1 MSITQLVFVAP
12 YRIPDLCV
20 SLKFNQYVKGVTRTI
35 IVSPVDSR
43 KIDWYLL
50 RHGID
55 IANIEYI
62 SDRELI
68 DHYPSIN
75 SWVFPDDTRN
85 NWLKQQAIKLAALD
99 YIDYEVA
106 LIQDPDTWLIQDYC
120 PWDGSTINFMVLE
133 NTTESSYD
141 SVLPSV
147 LGIERQT
154 THCFV
159 TEYMPVV
166 KQDWITLRNLIE
178 TKHSADFLNAIID
191 AVPANHQGVKWFS
204 EYEFLGNWSMTQ
216 RNSTF
221 QYQVRNGFTSVDQL
235 ESIDPLATAICDHSP
250 GHDLSLKFS
259 DWFTGEIP
267 NYKKCMEYLQPWAA
281 ADCTPNVESKYTT
294 GHIDVRY
301 LRTVMTLNET
311 IDSAN
316 NKMTQARMDL
326 MRVNWATQHILKQ
339 GLSSVCV
346 PVKLDHF
353 TADMDYVLLAAELA
367 GIKSVDITLDRNV
380 VADYYI
386 EGQVADELINKYLS
400 KQPADFKFTRE
411 WCLTPIDWTALHTW
425 EQPKEVKTRIYFDDL
440 FYCDRKNN
448 YSEFLLNAV
457 LLNGF
462 DMPEPRY
469 AAFGIPYDH
478 EHGWP
483 LEFQPIDFKKNTLL
497 LLNFQDFITKK
508 DDVILELQKVEDY
521 YKDKSNQVLVT
532 HWPHSL
538 GKFYHGPIN
547 LIEFNSHDY
556 QVINNLRNR
565 AEEWVPAFNFNH
577 THAWQCLNGTWRP
590 HRQRVIEVL
599 SNWPNG
605 VLSNGTERPLD
616 LYSYGNYYRTENE
629 DNFIYIKDLYSSCA
643 VNIVTETQYD
653 WAPGIVSEK
662 TFMAL
667 LAKQIPI
674 VVGYAGIVEDC
685 INMGFD
691 MFTDLVDTS
700 YDKMPNDIRAEQALL
715 LNRDLILGNIDLTPY
730 RARLEKQHDFILN
743 QYTYYQELN
752 FILQLG
758 SLAKKML

>member
-1 MSITQLVFVAP
+1 MSVTQIIFVAP

-20 SLKFNQYVKGVTRTI
+20 SLKFNQYIKGVTRTI

-68 DHYPSIN
+68 NHYPSIN
-75 SWVFPDDTRN
+75 SWVLPGDKRN

-120 PWDGSTINFMVLE
+120 PWDGSTINLMALE

-141 SVLPSV
+141 FVLPNV
-147 LGIERQT
+147 IGIERQT

-159 TEYMPVV
+159 TEFMPVI
-166 KQDWITLRNLIE
+166 KQDWINLRTLIE
-178 TKHSADFLNAIID
+178 TKHSTDFLTAIINS
-191 AVPANHQGVKWFS
+191 VPKNAQGVKWFS
-204 EYEFLGNWSMTQ
+204 EYEFLGNWTLTQ
-216 RNSTF
+216 RNATIQF
-221 QYQVRNGFTSVDQL
+221 QVRNGFTSVDQL
-235 ESIDPLATAICDHSP
+235 ESIDPLATAICDHSS
-250 GHDLSLKFS
+250 GNNLALKFS

-267 NYKKCMEYLQPWAA
+267 NYATCMQHLRPWAA
-281 ADCTPNVESKYTT
+281 GDRTSELESKYSS
-294 GHIDVRY
+294 GHIDIRY

-316 NKMTQARMDL
+316 NKMQQARVDL
-326 MRVNWATQHILKQ
+326 MRINWAAQQIVEQ
-339 GLSSVCV
+339 GLTTVCV
-346 PVKLDHF
+346 PVRLDHF
-353 TADMDYVLLAAELA
+353 TADMDYVLLAAELV

-380 VADYYI
+380 FANYYI
-386 EGQVADELINKYLS
+386 DGADANKCIDLYLD
-400 KQPADFKFTRE
+400 KQPQDFKFTPA
-411 WCLTPIDWTALHTW
+411 WCLTPINWDLPDHQEHYT
-425 EQPKEVKTRIYFDDL
+425 EVKPRIYFDDL
-440 FYCDRKNN
+440 FHCDRKNN
-448 YSEFLLNAV
+448 YSEFLLNAM
-457 LLNGF
+457 LLKGF
-462 DMPEPRY
+462 DLPNPRY
-469 AAFGIPYDH
+469 AAYGVPYDH
-478 EHGWP
+478 ENGWP
-483 LEFQPIDFKKNTLL
+483 LELVDIEFKTNTLL

-508 DDVILELQKVEDY
+508 DNIILELQKVEDF

-538 GKFYHGPIN
+538 SKFYHGPIN

-556 QVINNLRNR
+556 QVINNLRDR
-565 AEEWVPAFNFNH
+565 QEEWVPSFNFNH
-577 THAWQCLNGTWRP
+577 TNAWQCLNGTWRP

-599 SNWPNG
+599 SSWPNG
-605 VLSNGTERPLD
+605 VLSNGTQRPLE
-616 LYSYGNYYRTENE
+616 LYSYGNYPNTENE

-674 VVGYAGIVEDC
+674 VIGYPGIVEDC

-700 YDKMPNDIRAEQALL
+700 YDFLPNEIRAEQALL
-715 LNRDLILGNIDLTPY
+715 LNRDLILGNVDLTPY

-743 QYTYYQELN
+743 QYTYFQELN
-752 FILQLG
+752 FILQLE